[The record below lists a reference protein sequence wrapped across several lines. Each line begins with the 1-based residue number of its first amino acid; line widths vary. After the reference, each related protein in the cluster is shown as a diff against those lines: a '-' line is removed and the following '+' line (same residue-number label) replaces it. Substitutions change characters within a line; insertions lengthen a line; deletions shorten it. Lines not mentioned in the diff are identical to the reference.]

1 VARTQRGPTE
11 GIVKNVHASALLLFI
26 AVAPLALPVY
36 AADTAH
42 EKHPGFIDGSAF
54 LALASDDCTTVEVN
68 LHGALLRAILGIDP
82 ELKEAVGGLESIH
95 AVILSCEENGRA
107 AKALDLI
114 RQTERKLVDRDWEV
128 LTRIKDGESNVTVL
142 VLNDEESIQGLAVLV
157 ADAGGHEI
165 VFANIAGTV
174 DLPAIA
180 KLGESLE
187 IPGLDQVDK

>member
-95 AVILSCEENGRA
+95 E
-107 AKALDLI
+107 
-114 RQTERKLVDRDWEV
+114 LVDRDWEV

-174 DLPAIA
+174 DLAAIA